1 MLTFLSYLRRLYYT
15 MKVNTVQCS
24 CVNSSTWDCRD
35 LLTERL
41 YALSNSR
48 CRKHSSKL
56 YTLVGSS
63 ALESSGCRILKK
75 TLADLDDIPRMEALY
90 YRSGWTGSNHNKS
103 IKVEFLGENFIK
115 ILNINA
121 IE

>member
-1 MLTFLSYLRRLYYT
+1 

-24 CVNSSTWDCRD
+24 CVFGSTWDCWD
-35 LLTERL
+35 LLTERV
-41 YALSNSR
+41 YALSNSG
-48 CRKHSSKL
+48 CHKQSSEL

-63 ALESSGCRILKK
+63 ALESSGCRILNK
-75 TLADLDDIPRMEALY
+75 TLDDLDDIPRMEALY
-90 YRSGWTGSNHNKS
+90 HRSGWTGSNHS
-103 IKVEFLGENFIK
+103 TLFKVKFLGEILIN